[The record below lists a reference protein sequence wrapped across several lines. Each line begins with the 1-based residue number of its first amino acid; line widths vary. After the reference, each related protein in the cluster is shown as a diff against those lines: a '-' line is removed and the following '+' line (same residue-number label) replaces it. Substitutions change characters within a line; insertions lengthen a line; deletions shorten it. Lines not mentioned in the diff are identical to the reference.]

1 MTRTP
6 LERTRQRLQAA
17 PYFGLP
23 LGLLSLAIGLSR
35 PTISGMR
42 TNDLIHLL
50 ATGICLGAGMVGL
63 IVLLASRRDG

>member
-17 PYFGLP
+17 TYFGLP
-23 LGLLSLAIGLSR
+23 LGLINLAIGLSR

-42 TNDLIHLL
+42 TNDLIQLL

-63 IVLLASRRDG
+63 IVLLVSRRDG